1 MFVSPHFGLRLVLYP
16 EDRGVRE
23 PPPAPHLLEWSSCGE
38 DASLHPCLARPSCV
52 GGKLAG
58 SPHLWAPGRPWT
70 RGSGGGAG
78 GACGWGA
85 TPPAPTRSESPVS
98 CFLLGPAAASPG
110 PCSLRTLGDLTDQ
123 QDTGGPTDLQT
134 GTPSP
139 TTLTQRQASPQ
150 RSLRLAVTSWEGPG
164 QGHALRAGAAR
175 PASGRWQ
182 FGRLL

>member
-1 MFVSPHFGLRLVLYP
+1 MGCVSYCTLKVEGYVNPLQPHTFWNGLVVGRMLRSTPTLPGPPVLGGSWQVAP
-16 EDRGVRE
+16 TCGLQAAHGPVGQAEVR
-23 PPPAPHLLEWSSCGE
+23 
-38 DASLHPCLARPSCV
+38 V
-52 GGKLAG
+52 
-58 SPHLWAPGRPWT
+58 
-70 RGSGGGAG
+70 

-139 TTLTQRQASPQ
+139 TTLTQRQPSPQ